1 MVGNHGWRWLT
12 RIDHG
17 WPLVTNMVVITSR
30 SFLMG
35 GLSDMKAFH
44 WNGQTQL
51 MIMTM
56 ISSYPMDKWRW
67 ILSRCI
73 QLGSSSCKG
82 GSCRCGC
89 LGNWGS
95 TLSYGCHGYHV
106 GASIFIKRVV
116 GLNRSWWKHG
126 GWILWLQDHERIFTL
141 LRCTETISTGKGG
154 GATREAA
161 PHLHQ
166 DDWPLIGRRKLAIDW
181 SLVMN

>member
-1 MVGNHGWRWLT
+1 
-12 RIDHG
+12 
-17 WPLVTNMVVITSR
+17 
-30 SFLMG
+30 
-35 GLSDMKAFH
+35 
-44 WNGQTQL
+44 

-89 LGNWGS
+89 LGS
-95 TLSYGCHGYHV
+95 TLSHGCHGHHV
-106 GASIFIKRVV
+106 GASIFIKWVV
-116 GLNRSWWKHG
+116 GLSRSWWQHG

-166 DDWPLIGRRKLAIDW
+166 DDWPLVGQRKLAIGW
-181 SLVMN
+181 SKEIGHWLVIGNELMGNNIFSYLSMLKVKVENTRALSRFFRITQNHRA